1 MSTQAEQQRPVH
13 VERGTGDQAL
23 DEEEGAVSTGAGEE
37 ATPGATRKPTEMSTP
52 KGGRKGHLGGEGPD
66 DPDGDYPDDD
76 QSVRTSEIE
85 RQLRHATRQVQHPRT
100 EGSHARQ
107 VGLTQIKLKTF
118 NKGHAEYKAW
128 KKNVEAQQALYD
140 PSEKQMAM
148 IMYLAM
154 EGEAKD
160 TVDQMT
166 ITEMSK
172 PGGLQRVWK
181 LLEEA
186 FGLPEEDKFEKT
198 KRAYENY
205 VRPKGCSI
213 STYIVTLKRLKK
225 EYLIED
231 PGTKISEK
239 A

>member
-1 MSTQAEQQRPVH
+1 MATKAQQQRPVH
-13 VERGTGDQAL
+13 VERGTGADAL
-23 DEEEGAVSTGAGEE
+23 EEAEGSASAGGGEE
-37 ATPGATRKPTEMSTP
+37 ATPGETTSRKPTGMSTP
-52 KGGRKGHLGGEGPD
+52 KGGRKGQPGGEGGNPDEDPD
-66 DPDGDYPDDD
+66 DDFPDED

-85 RQLRHATRQVQHPRT
+85 RQLRHTTRQVQNPRA
-100 EGSHARQ
+100 EGNHARQ

-166 ITEMSK
+166 IAEMSK

-198 KRAYENY
+198 KHAYENY

-213 STYIVTLKRLKK
+213 GTYIVTLKRLKRS
-225 EYLIED
+225 
-231 PGTKISEK
+231 T
-239 A
+239 

>member
-1 MSTQAEQQRPVH
+1 MSTKAQQQRPVH
-13 VERGTGDQAL
+13 VERETGADTPQ
-23 DEEEGAVSTGAGEE
+23 EEEEAGSASAGGGEE
-37 ATPGATRKPTEMSTP
+37 ATPGGTTSRKPTGMSTP
-52 KGGRKGHLGGEGPD
+52 KGGRKGQPGGEGGNPDD
-66 DPDGDYPDDD
+66 DPDDDFPDED

-85 RQLRHATRQVQHPRT
+85 RQLRQTTRQVQNPKET
-100 EGSHARQ
+100 GARQ

-118 NKGHAEYKAW
+118 NKGHAEYKVW

-198 KRAYENY
+198 
-205 VRPKGCSI
+205 
-213 STYIVTLKRLKK
+213 
-225 EYLIED
+225 
-231 PGTKISEK
+231 
-239 A
+239 